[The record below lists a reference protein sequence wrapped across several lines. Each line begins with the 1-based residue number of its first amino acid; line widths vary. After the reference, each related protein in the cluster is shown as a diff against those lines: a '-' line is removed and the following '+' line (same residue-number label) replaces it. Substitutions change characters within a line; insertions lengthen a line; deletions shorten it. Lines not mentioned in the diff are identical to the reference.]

1 MSHYTPARQLDDWV
15 SGWAELHFPEAPP
28 SGRILPCQ
36 DPRFGHYQSNL
47 ALSAAK
53 SLKRPPRE
61 VAQSLIDYCKNADF
75 IETPEMAGPGFVNF
89 RFTRA
94 CLEKALE
101 QLIADP
107 RQGILRT
114 TAPLTIVVDFSGPN
128 VAKEMHVGHI
138 RSTILGDCIA
148 RILDSLG
155 HRVIRDNHIG
165 DWGTQFGKLILG
177 YKQRGRPALK
187 APDSLALMQEMYQ
200 TTHQACEADPNL
212 MNQARAELK
221 KLQDGD
227 PDNLSIWKLFREQ
240 SEASFNSIYQR
251 LNISFDHTLGESF
264 YNPWLKQTVQSL
276 RDAGLAQLSREATVV
291 FFSSEELKNNPFIV
305 EKSDGA
311 ALYATTD
318 LATLKYRKEEWKAD
332 EVIYVTDGRQQL
344 HFKQLF
350 ETTRLWKLDIRCHHV
365 WFGTILG
372 EDNKPLKTRAGTPI
386 RLVDLLDEATRRAL
400 DVLLDKRPDL
410 SATEAE
416 QMAPIIGIGAL
427 KYADLS
433 QNRHLDYVFN
443 WDKLLSFDGNTA
455 PYLINAY
462 VRSRSILRRA
472 ADRGLDYTVAG
483 TCSLT
488 HETEL
493 KLARMLLE
501 FGQAVEMVTHEYR
514 PHILCSYLFDLA
526 SLFHRFFEDCPVLAA
541 ESQEIQQ
548 SRMGLCRQTGDTLKT
563 GLALLGIE
571 TLESM

>member
-416 QMAPIIGIGAL
+416 HMAPIIGIGAL